1 MAWKRHWG
9 TSSGQISVDTH
20 MVVQCKGMI
29 DSSWIFY
36 KEIDIHRNTCLKGED
51 ESVVDFSYG
60 MGVSEFTMEIFGAW
74 IEGSIARV

>member
-1 MAWKRHWG
+1 
-9 TSSGQISVDTH
+9 
-20 MVVQCKGMI
+20 MI

-36 KEIDIHRNTCLKGED
+36 KEIYIHRNTCLKGED